1 MLDLTAKA
9 EIYTRGVTIMK
20 RTLAV
25 LIICGLML
33 SGCGKTETDGAELR
47 AGKTESASAVSTV
60 TTAPVSTASS
70 VKTTAVKTTSKT
82 SAKTT
87 VKTTSESTAESTEK
101 KSGTKKSSKKTDV
114 TTQAPR
120 YGNEQDN
127 NGNYQ
132 TGGNN
137 GGQTQPQSQNTTAS
151 QKTEKPSQ
159 TQKKTTTAKKTEKPK
174 PKPTEAPEPE
184 PQGLSQA
191 DISEINGYIKQA
203 AKSYGIGTECPDCN
217 NEGAVILSG
226 FVDPWNGYS
235 WNTPIDTERLKDKSR
250 IKQAV
255 DSYINVI
262 YNEWLNDGMITKD
275 DLKKYAFLY
284 VYWEDTG
291 DGYYDLYL
299 MW

>member
-1 MLDLTAKA
+1 MTKNIFIILSALT
-9 EIYTRGVTIMK
+9 VL
-20 RTLAV
+20 TLA
-25 LIICGLML
+25 
-33 SGCGKTETDGAELR
+33 GCSKKSEAEKSIE
-47 AGKTESASAVSTV
+47 AGKSAEVRSSFSEGNVV
-60 TTAPVSTASS
+60 TTAHVSTASS

-87 VKTTSESTAESTEK
+87 VKTTSASTAKSTEK
-101 KSGTKKSSKKTDV
+101 KSGTQKSGSKKADV

-132 TGGNN
+132 AGGNN

-151 QKTEKPSQ
+151 RKTEKPSQ

-174 PKPTEAPEPE
+174 PTEAPEPQ

-226 FVDPWNGYS
+226 YVDPWNGYS

>member
-1 MLDLTAKA
+1 MLELTAEA

-25 LIICGLML
+25 LIICGLAL
-33 SGCGKTETDGAELR
+33 SGCGKTEPDGAELQT
-47 AGKTESASAVSTV
+47 GKTESASAASTV
-60 TTAPVSTASS
+60 TTTPVSTASS

-226 FVDPWNGYS
+226 YVDPWNGYS

-275 DLKKYAFLY
+275 DLKKYAILY

>member
-25 LIICGLML
+25 LIICGLAL

-47 AGKTESASAVSTV
+47 AGKTESASAASTV
-60 TTAPVSTASS
+60 TTAPVSTALS

-87 VKTTSESTAESTEK
+87 VKTTSESTAKSTEK
-101 KSGTKKSSKKTDV
+101 KSGTKKSGSRKADV

-127 NGNYQ
+127 NG
-132 TGGNN
+132 
-137 GGQTQPQSQNTTAS
+137 GQTQPQSQNTTAS
-151 QKTEKPSQ
+151 RKTEKPSQ

-203 AKSYGIGTECPDCN
+203 AKSYGMAGTN
-217 NEGAVILSG
+217 ILSG
-226 FVDPWNGYS
+226 YVDVWSEYS
-235 WNTPIDTERLKDKSR
+235 FNPPISTAICSSVSS
-250 IKQAV
+250 IKNSIDHDIKA
-255 DSYINVI
+255 I
-262 YNEWLNDGMITKD
+262 YDEWAGDMSQEEISQYLYLN
-275 DLKKYAFLY
+275 
-284 VYWEDTG
+284 VYWEKDG
-291 DGYYDLYL
+291 DKYWIYL

>member
-25 LIICGLML
+25 LIICGLAL
-33 SGCGKTETDGAELR
+33 SGCGKTEPDGAELQT
-47 AGKTESASAVSTV
+47 GKTESASAASTV
-60 TTAPVSTASS
+60 TTTPVSTASS

-87 VKTTSESTAESTEK
+87 VKTTSESTAKSTEK

-226 FVDPWNGYS
+226 YVDPWNGYS

-275 DLKKYAFLY
+275 DLNKYAFLY

>member
-33 SGCGKTETDGAELR
+33 SGCGKTESDGTELQ
-47 AGKTESASAVSTV
+47 AGKTESASAASTV
-60 TTAPVSTASS
+60 TTTPVSTASS

-87 VKTTSESTAESTEK
+87 VKTTSESTAKSTEK
-101 KSGTKKSSKKTDV
+101 KSGTKKSGSKKADV

-137 GGQTQPQSQNTTAS
+137 GGQTQPQSPNTTAS

-174 PKPTEAPEPE
+174 PTEAPE

-203 AKSYGIGTECPDCN
+203 AKSYGMAGTN
-217 NEGAVILSG
+217 ILSG
-226 FVDPWNGYS
+226 YVDVWSEYS
-235 WNTPIDTERLKDKSR
+235 FNPPISTAICSSVSS
-250 IKQAV
+250 IKNSIDHDIKA
-255 DSYINVI
+255 I
-262 YNEWLNDGMITKD
+262 YDEWAGDMSQEEISQYLYLN
-275 DLKKYAFLY
+275 
-284 VYWEDTG
+284 VYWEKDG
-291 DGYYDLYL
+291 DKYWLYL

>member
-1 MLDLTAKA
+1 MLELTAEA

-87 VKTTSESTAESTEK
+87 VKTTSESTAKSTEK

-226 FVDPWNGYS
+226 YVDPWNGYS

-275 DLKKYAFLY
+275 DLKK
-284 VYWEDTG
+284 
-291 DGYYDLYL
+291 
-299 MW
+299 

>member
-25 LIICGLML
+25 LIICGLAL

-47 AGKTESASAVSTV
+47 AGKTESASAASTV
-60 TTAPVSTASS
+60 TTTPVSTASS

-87 VKTTSESTAESTEK
+87 VKTTSESTAKSTEK
-101 KSGTKKSSKKTDV
+101 KSGTKKSSKKADV

-151 QKTEKPSQ
+151 RKTEKPSQ

-174 PKPTEAPEPE
+174 PKPTEAPEPQ

-226 FVDPWNGYS
+226 YVDPWNGYS
-235 WNTPIDTERLKDKSR
+235 WDTPIAGDFHETVSEYKTGVDSR
-250 IKQAV
+250 IKTMY
-255 DSYINVI
+255 S
-262 YNEWLNDGMITKD
+262 EWLDNGETKED
-275 DLKKYAFLY
+275 ISECIYIY
-284 VYWEDTG
+284 IYWEKQD
-291 DGYYDLYL
+291 DGTYDLYL

>member
-1 MLDLTAKA
+1 MTKNIFIILSALT
-9 EIYTRGVTIMK
+9 VL
-20 RTLAV
+20 TLA
-25 LIICGLML
+25 
-33 SGCGKTETDGAELR
+33 GCSKKSEAEKSIE
-47 AGKTESASAVSTV
+47 AGKSAEVRSSFSEGNVV
-60 TTAPVSTASS
+60 TTAHVSTASS

-87 VKTTSESTAESTEK
+87 VKTTSASTAKSTEK
-101 KSGTKKSSKKTDV
+101 KSGTQKSGSKKADV

-132 TGGNN
+132 AGGNN

-151 QKTEKPSQ
+151 RKTEKPSQ
-159 TQKKTTTAKKTEKPK
+159 TQKKTTTAKKTEK

-191 DISEINGYIKQA
+191 DISEINEYIKQA

-226 FVDPWNGYS
+226 YVDPWNGYS
-235 WNTPIDTERLKDKSR
+235 WDTPIAGDFHETVSEYKTGVDSR
-250 IKQAV
+250 IKTMY
-255 DSYINVI
+255 S
-262 YNEWLNDGMITKD
+262 EWLDNGETKED
-275 DLKKYAFLY
+275 ISECIYIY
-284 VYWEDTG
+284 IYWEKQD
-291 DGYYDLYL
+291 DGTYDLYL

>member
-1 MLDLTAKA
+1 MTKNIFIILSALT
-9 EIYTRGVTIMK
+9 VL
-20 RTLAV
+20 TLA
-25 LIICGLML
+25 
-33 SGCGKTETDGAELR
+33 GCSKKSEAEKSIE
-47 AGKTESASAVSTV
+47 AGKSAEVRSSFSEGNVV
-60 TTAPVSTASS
+60 TTAPVSTALS
-70 VKTTAVKTTSKT
+70 VKTTTSVKTTSKT

-87 VKTTSESTAESTEK
+87 VKTTSESTAKSTEK
-101 KSGTKKSSKKTDV
+101 KSGTKKSSKKADV
-114 TTQAPR
+114 TTQAPQ

-132 TGGNN
+132 TEGNN

-151 QKTEKPSQ
+151 RKTEKPSQ

-174 PKPTEAPEPE
+174 PKPTEAPE

-226 FVDPWNGYS
+226 YVDPWNGYS
-235 WNTPIDTERLKDKSR
+235 WDTPIAGDFHETVSEYKTGVDSR
-250 IKQAV
+250 IKTMY
-255 DSYINVI
+255 S
-262 YNEWLNDGMITKD
+262 EWLDNGETKED
-275 DLKKYAFLY
+275 ISECIYIY
-284 VYWEDTG
+284 IYWEKQD
-291 DGYYDLYL
+291 DGTYDLYL

>member
-1 MLDLTAKA
+1 M
-9 EIYTRGVTIMK
+9 
-20 RTLAV
+20 
-25 LIICGLML
+25 IICGLAL
-33 SGCGKTETDGAELR
+33 SGCGKTEPDGAELR
-47 AGKTESASAVSTV
+47 AGKTESASAASTV

-70 VKTTAVKTTSKT
+70 VKTTTAVKTTSKT

-87 VKTTSESTAESTEK
+87 VKTTSESTAKSTEK
-101 KSGTKKSSKKTDV
+101 KSGTQKSGSRKADV

-132 TGGNN
+132 AGGNN

-174 PKPTEAPEPE
+174 PKPTEAPEP
-184 PQGLSQA
+184 QGLSQA

-226 FVDPWNGYS
+226 YVDPWNGYS
-235 WNTPIDTERLKDKSR
+235 WDTPIAGDFHETVSEYKTGVDSR
-250 IKQAV
+250 IKTMY
-255 DSYINVI
+255 S
-262 YNEWLNDGMITKD
+262 EWLDNGETKED
-275 DLKKYAFLY
+275 ISECIYIY
-284 VYWEDTG
+284 IYWEKQD
-291 DGYYDLYL
+291 DGTYDLYL

>member
-1 MLDLTAKA
+1 MLELTAEA

-33 SGCGKTETDGAELR
+33 SGCGKTESDGTELQ
-47 AGKTESASAVSTV
+47 AGKTESASAASTV
-60 TTAPVSTASS
+60 TTAPVSTALS
-70 VKTTAVKTTSKT
+70 VKTTTSVKTTESP
-82 SAKTT
+82 KTT

-101 KSGTKKSSKKTDV
+101 KSGTKKSSKKADV

-132 TGGNN
+132 AGGNN

-151 QKTEKPSQ
+151 RKTEKPSQ

-203 AKSYGIGTECPDCN
+203 AKSYGMAGTN
-217 NEGAVILSG
+217 ILSG
-226 FVDPWNGYS
+226 YVDVWSEYS
-235 WNTPIDTERLKDKSR
+235 FNPPISTAICSSVSS
-250 IKQAV
+250 IKNSIDHDIKA
-255 DSYINVI
+255 I
-262 YNEWLNDGMITKD
+262 YDEWAGDMSQEEISQYLYLN
-275 DLKKYAFLY
+275 
-284 VYWEDTG
+284 VYWEKDG
-291 DGYYDLYL
+291 DKYWIYL

>member
-1 MLDLTAKA
+1 MTKNIFIILSALT
-9 EIYTRGVTIMK
+9 VL
-20 RTLAV
+20 TLA
-25 LIICGLML
+25 
-33 SGCGKTETDGAELR
+33 GCSKKSEAEKSIE
-47 AGKTESASAVSTV
+47 AGKSAEVRSSFSEGNVV
-60 TTAPVSTASS
+60 TTAPVSTALS

-87 VKTTSESTAESTEK
+87 VKTTSESTAKSTEK
-101 KSGTKKSSKKTDV
+101 KSGTQKSGSKKADV

-132 TGGNN
+132 AGGNN

-191 DISEINGYIKQA
+191 DISEINGYIMQEVS
-203 AKSYGIGTECPDCN
+203 SYGIAGTNFLTGNVDIWNEYSFNAPINTDICSSVSSIKNSVSHDIKAMYDEWIRNGETKEDISECYYVN
-217 NEGAVILSG
+217 
-226 FVDPWNGYS
+226 
-235 WNTPIDTERLKDKSR
+235 
-250 IKQAV
+250 
-255 DSYINVI
+255 
-262 YNEWLNDGMITKD
+262 
-275 DLKKYAFLY
+275 
-284 VYWEDTG
+284 VYWEKDG
-291 DGYYDLYL
+291 DKYWLYL

>member
-1 MLDLTAKA
+1 MLELTAKA

-25 LIICGLML
+25 LIICGLAL
-33 SGCGKTETDGAELR
+33 SGCGKTEPDGAELR
-47 AGKTESASAVSTV
+47 AGKTESASAASTV
-60 TTAPVSTASS
+60 TTAPVSTALS
-70 VKTTAVKTTSKT
+70 VKTTTSVKTTESP
-82 SAKTT
+82 KTT
-87 VKTTSESTAESTEK
+87 VKTTSESTAKSTEK
-101 KSGTKKSSKKTDV
+101 KSGTKKSSKKADV

-120 YGNEQDN
+120 YGNGQDN

-151 QKTEKPSQ
+151 RKTEKPSQ

-174 PKPTEAPEPE
+174 PKPTEASEPE

-226 FVDPWNGYS
+226 YVDPWNGYS
-235 WNTPIDTERLKDKSR
+235 WDTPIAGDFHETVSEYKTGVDSR
-250 IKQAV
+250 IKTMY
-255 DSYINVI
+255 S
-262 YNEWLNDGMITKD
+262 EWLDNGETKED
-275 DLKKYAFLY
+275 ISECIYIY
-284 VYWEDTG
+284 IYWEKQD
-291 DGYYDLYL
+291 DGTYDLYL

>member
-1 MLDLTAKA
+1 MTKNIFIILSALT
-9 EIYTRGVTIMK
+9 VL
-20 RTLAV
+20 TLA
-25 LIICGLML
+25 
-33 SGCGKTETDGAELR
+33 GCSKKSEAEKSIE
-47 AGKTESASAVSTV
+47 AGKSAEVRSSFSEGNVV
-60 TTAPVSTASS
+60 TTAPVSTALS
-70 VKTTAVKTTSKT
+70 VKTTTSVKTTSKT

-87 VKTTSESTAESTEK
+87 VKTTSESTAKSTEK
-101 KSGTKKSSKKTDV
+101 KSGTKKSSKKADV
-114 TTQAPR
+114 TTQAPQ

-132 TGGNN
+132 TEGNN

-174 PKPTEAPEPE
+174 PKPTEAPEP
-184 PQGLSQA
+184 QGLSQA

-226 FVDPWNGYS
+226 YVDPWNGYS
-235 WNTPIDTERLKDKSR
+235 WDTPIAGDFHETVSEYKTGVDSR
-250 IKQAV
+250 IKTMY
-255 DSYINVI
+255 S
-262 YNEWLNDGMITKD
+262 EWLDNGETKED
-275 DLKKYAFLY
+275 ISECIYIY
-284 VYWEDTG
+284 IYWEKQD
-291 DGYYDLYL
+291 DGTYDLYL

>member
-25 LIICGLML
+25 LIICGLAL
-33 SGCGKTETDGAELR
+33 SGCGKTEPDGAELR
-47 AGKTESASAVSTV
+47 AGKTESASAASTV

-70 VKTTAVKTTSKT
+70 VKTTTAVKTTSKT

-87 VKTTSESTAESTEK
+87 VKTTSESTAKSTEK
-101 KSGTKKSSKKTDV
+101 KSGTQKSGSRKADV

-132 TGGNN
+132 AGGNN

-174 PKPTEAPEPE
+174 PKPTEAPEP
-184 PQGLSQA
+184 QGLSQA

-226 FVDPWNGYS
+226 YVDPWNGYS
-235 WNTPIDTERLKDKSR
+235 WDTPIAGDFHETVSEYKTGVDSR
-250 IKQAV
+250 IKTMY
-255 DSYINVI
+255 S
-262 YNEWLNDGMITKD
+262 EWLDNGETKED
-275 DLKKYAFLY
+275 ISECIYIY
-284 VYWEDTG
+284 IYWEKQD
-291 DGYYDLYL
+291 DGTYDLYL

>member
-1 MLDLTAKA
+1 MLELTAEA

-33 SGCGKTETDGAELR
+33 SGCGKTEPDGAELQ
-47 AGKTESASAVSTV
+47 AGKTESASAASTV
-60 TTAPVSTASS
+60 TTTPVSTASS

-87 VKTTSESTAESTEK
+87 VKTTSESTAKSTEK

-114 TTQAPR
+114 TTQAPQ

-132 TGGNN
+132 AGGNN
-137 GGQTQPQSQNTTAS
+137 GGQTQPQSPNTTAS

-159 TQKKTTTAKKTEKPK
+159 TQKKTTTAKKTEK

-226 FVDPWNGYS
+226 YVDPWNGYS
-235 WNTPIDTERLKDKSR
+235 WDTPIAGDFHETVSEYKTGVDSR
-250 IKQAV
+250 IKTMY
-255 DSYINVI
+255 S
-262 YNEWLNDGMITKD
+262 EWLDNGETKED
-275 DLKKYAFLY
+275 ISEYIY
-284 VYWEDTG
+284 IYIYWEKQD
-291 DGYYDLYL
+291 DGTYDLYL

>member
-25 LIICGLML
+25 LIICGLAL
-33 SGCGKTETDGAELR
+33 SGCGKTEPDGAELQT
-47 AGKTESASAVSTV
+47 GKTESASAASTV
-60 TTAPVSTASS
+60 TTTPVSTASS

-101 KSGTKKSSKKTDV
+101 KSGTKKSGSKKADV
-114 TTQAPR
+114 TTQAPQ

-132 TGGNN
+132 AGGNN

-174 PKPTEAPEPE
+174 PTEAPEPE
-184 PQGLSQA
+184 PQGLSQ
-191 DISEINGYIKQA
+191 DISNRL
-203 AKSYGIGTECPDCN
+203 
-217 NEGAVILSG
+217 LSLT
-226 FVDPWNGYS
+226 VSEQSARTVTMKEP
-235 WNTPIDTERLKDKSR
+235 
-250 IKQAV
+250 
-255 DSYINVI
+255 
-262 YNEWLNDGMITKD
+262 
-275 DLKKYAFLY
+275 
-284 VYWEDTG
+284 
-291 DGYYDLYL
+291 
-299 MW
+299 

>member
-25 LIICGLML
+25 LIICGLAL
-33 SGCGKTETDGAELR
+33 SGCGKTEPDGAELR
-47 AGKTESASAVSTV
+47 AGKTESASAASTV

-87 VKTTSESTAESTEK
+87 VKTTSASTAKSTEK
-101 KSGTKKSSKKTDV
+101 KSGTKKSGSRKADV
-114 TTQAPR
+114 TTQAPQ

-132 TGGNN
+132 AGGNN

-151 QKTEKPSQ
+151 QKTE
-159 TQKKTTTAKKTEKPK
+159 K

-203 AKSYGIGTECPDCN
+203 AKSYGMAGTN
-217 NEGAVILSG
+217 ILSG
-226 FVDPWNGYS
+226 YVDVWSEYS
-235 WNTPIDTERLKDKSR
+235 FNPPISTAICSSVSS
-250 IKQAV
+250 IKNSIDHDIKA
-255 DSYINVI
+255 I
-262 YNEWLNDGMITKD
+262 YDEWAGDMSQEEISQYLYLN
-275 DLKKYAFLY
+275 
-284 VYWEDTG
+284 VYWEKDG
-291 DGYYDLYL
+291 DKYWIYL

>member
-25 LIICGLML
+25 LIICGLAL

-47 AGKTESASAVSTV
+47 AGKTESASAASTV

-70 VKTTAVKTTSKT
+70 VKTTTSVKTTSKT

-87 VKTTSESTAESTEK
+87 VKTTSESTAKSTEK
-101 KSGTKKSSKKTDV
+101 KSGTKKSSKKADV
-114 TTQAPR
+114 TTQAPQ

-132 TGGNN
+132 AGGNN

-151 QKTEKPSQ
+151 RKTEKPSQ

-174 PKPTEAPEPE
+174 PKPTEAPEPQ

-191 DISEINGYIKQA
+191 DISEINGYIMQEVS
-203 AKSYGIGTECPDCN
+203 SYGIAGTNFLTGNVDIWNEYSFNAPINTDICSSVSSIKNSVSHDIKAMYDEWIRNGETKEDISECYYVN
-217 NEGAVILSG
+217 
-226 FVDPWNGYS
+226 
-235 WNTPIDTERLKDKSR
+235 
-250 IKQAV
+250 
-255 DSYINVI
+255 
-262 YNEWLNDGMITKD
+262 
-275 DLKKYAFLY
+275 
-284 VYWEDTG
+284 VYWEKDG
-291 DGYYDLYL
+291 DKYWLYL

>member
-1 MLDLTAKA
+1 MTKNIFIILSALT
-9 EIYTRGVTIMK
+9 VL
-20 RTLAV
+20 TLA
-25 LIICGLML
+25 
-33 SGCGKTETDGAELR
+33 GCSKKSEAEKSIE
-47 AGKTESASAVSTV
+47 AGKSAEVRSSFSEGNVV
-60 TTAPVSTASS
+60 TTAPVSTALS

-87 VKTTSESTAESTEK
+87 VKTTSESTAKSTEK
-101 KSGTKKSSKKTDV
+101 KSGTKKSSKKADV

-132 TGGNN
+132 AGGNN

-191 DISEINGYIKQA
+191 DISEINGYIMQEVS
-203 AKSYGIGTECPDCN
+203 SYGIAGTNFLTGNVDIWNEYSFNAPINTDICSSVSSIKNSVSHDIKAMYDEWIRNGETKEDISECYYVN
-217 NEGAVILSG
+217 
-226 FVDPWNGYS
+226 
-235 WNTPIDTERLKDKSR
+235 
-250 IKQAV
+250 
-255 DSYINVI
+255 
-262 YNEWLNDGMITKD
+262 
-275 DLKKYAFLY
+275 
-284 VYWEDTG
+284 VYWEKDG
-291 DGYYDLYL
+291 DKYWLYL

>member
-25 LIICGLML
+25 LIICGLAL
-33 SGCGKTETDGAELR
+33 SGCGKTEPDGAELR
-47 AGKTESASAVSTV
+47 AGKTESASAASTV
-60 TTAPVSTASS
+60 TTAPVSTALS
-70 VKTTAVKTTSKT
+70 VKTTTSVKTTESP
-82 SAKTT
+82 KTT
-87 VKTTSESTAESTEK
+87 VKTTSESTAKSTEK
-101 KSGTKKSSKKTDV
+101 KSGTKKSGSRKADV

-132 TGGNN
+132 AGGNN

-174 PKPTEAPEPE
+174 PTEAPEPE

-191 DISEINGYIKQA
+191 DISEINEYIKQA
-203 AKSYGIGTECPDCN
+203 AKSYGMAGTN
-217 NEGAVILSG
+217 ILSG
-226 FVDPWNGYS
+226 YVDVWSEYS
-235 WNTPIDTERLKDKSR
+235 FNPPISTAICSSVSS
-250 IKQAV
+250 IKNSIDHDIKA
-255 DSYINVI
+255 I
-262 YNEWLNDGMITKD
+262 YDEWAGDMSQEEISQYLYLN
-275 DLKKYAFLY
+275 
-284 VYWEDTG
+284 VYWEKDG
-291 DGYYDLYL
+291 DKYWIYL

>member
-1 MLDLTAKA
+1 MLKLTAEA

-33 SGCGKTETDGAELR
+33 SGCGKTESDGTELQ
-47 AGKTESASAVSTV
+47 AGKTESASAASTV

-70 VKTTAVKTTSKT
+70 VKTTTSVKTTESP
-82 SAKTT
+82 KTT
-87 VKTTSESTAESTEK
+87 VKTTSESTAKSTEK
-101 KSGTKKSSKKTDV
+101 KSGTKKSGSKKADV
-114 TTQAPR
+114 TTQAPQ

-137 GGQTQPQSQNTTAS
+137 GGQTQPQSPNTTAS

-203 AKSYGIGTECPDCN
+203 AKSYGMAGTN
-217 NEGAVILSG
+217 ILSG
-226 FVDPWNGYS
+226 YVDVWSEYS
-235 WNTPIDTERLKDKSR
+235 FNPPISTAICSSVSS
-250 IKQAV
+250 IKNSIDHDIKA
-255 DSYINVI
+255 I
-262 YNEWLNDGMITKD
+262 YDEWAGDMSQEEISQYLYLN
-275 DLKKYAFLY
+275 
-284 VYWEDTG
+284 VYWEKDG
-291 DGYYDLYL
+291 DKYWIYL

>member
-1 MLDLTAKA
+1 MTKNIFIILSALT
-9 EIYTRGVTIMK
+9 VL
-20 RTLAV
+20 TLA
-25 LIICGLML
+25 
-33 SGCGKTETDGAELR
+33 GCSKKSEAEKSIE
-47 AGKTESASAVSTV
+47 AGKSAEVRSSFSEGNVV
-60 TTAPVSTASS
+60 TTAHVSTASS

-87 VKTTSESTAESTEK
+87 VKTTSASTAKSTEK
-101 KSGTKKSSKKTDV
+101 KSGTQKSGSKKADV

-132 TGGNN
+132 AGGNN

-151 QKTEKPSQ
+151 RKTEKPSQ

-191 DISEINGYIKQA
+191 DISEINEYIKQA

-226 FVDPWNGYS
+226 YVDPWNGYS

>member
-25 LIICGLML
+25 LIICGLAL

-47 AGKTESASAVSTV
+47 AGKTESASAASTV

-87 VKTTSESTAESTEK
+87 VKTTSESTAKSTEK
-101 KSGTKKSSKKTDV
+101 KSGTKKSSKKADV

-132 TGGNN
+132 AGGNN

-151 QKTEKPSQ
+151 RKTEKPSQ

-174 PKPTEAPEPE
+174 PKPTEAPEPQ

-217 NEGAVILSG
+217 NEGAVILSSY
-226 FVDPWNGYS
+226 VDPWNGYS
-235 WNTPIDTERLKDKSR
+235 WDTPIAGDFHETVSEYKTGVDSR
-250 IKQAV
+250 IKTMY
-255 DSYINVI
+255 S
-262 YNEWLNDGMITKD
+262 EWLDNGETKED
-275 DLKKYAFLY
+275 ISECIYIY
-284 VYWEDTG
+284 IYWEKQD
-291 DGYYDLYL
+291 DGTYDLYL

>member
-1 MLDLTAKA
+1 MLELTAKA

-25 LIICGLML
+25 LIICGLAL
-33 SGCGKTETDGAELR
+33 SGCGKTEPDGAELR

-60 TTAPVSTASS
+60 TTAPVSTALS
-70 VKTTAVKTTSKT
+70 VKTTTSVKTTESP
-82 SAKTT
+82 KTT
-87 VKTTSESTAESTEK
+87 VKTTSESTAKSTEK
-101 KSGTKKSSKKTDV
+101 KSGTKKSSKKADV

-120 YGNEQDN
+120 YGNGQDN

-151 QKTEKPSQ
+151 RKTEKPSQ
-159 TQKKTTTAKKTEKPK
+159 TQKKTTTAKKTEK

-203 AKSYGIGTECPDCN
+203 AKSYGMAGTN
-217 NEGAVILSG
+217 ILSG
-226 FVDPWNGYS
+226 YVDVWSEYS
-235 WNTPIDTERLKDKSR
+235 FNPPINTAINDTVPL
-250 IKQAV
+250 IKNYV
-255 DSYINVI
+255 DSELGRIYREWSNDGVSDEEISQYLYINV
-262 YNEWLNDGMITKD
+262 
-275 DLKKYAFLY
+275 
-284 VYWEDTG
+284 YWEKDG
-291 DGYYDLYL
+291 DKYWIYL

>member
-1 MLDLTAKA
+1 MLELTAEA

-25 LIICGLML
+25 LIICGLAL

-47 AGKTESASAVSTV
+47 AGKTESASAASTV
-60 TTAPVSTASS
+60 TTTPVSTALS
-70 VKTTAVKTTSKT
+70 VKTTTSVKTTSKT

-87 VKTTSESTAESTEK
+87 VKTTSESTEK
-101 KSGTKKSSKKTDV
+101 KSGTKKSSKKADV

-132 TGGNN
+132 AGENN

-151 QKTEKPSQ
+151 RKTEKPSQ

-191 DISEINGYIKQA
+191 DISEINGYIMQEVS
-203 AKSYGIGTECPDCN
+203 SYGIAGTNFLTGNVDIWNEYSFNAPINTDICSSVSSIKNSVSHDIKAMYDEWIRNGETKEDISECYYVN
-217 NEGAVILSG
+217 
-226 FVDPWNGYS
+226 
-235 WNTPIDTERLKDKSR
+235 
-250 IKQAV
+250 
-255 DSYINVI
+255 
-262 YNEWLNDGMITKD
+262 
-275 DLKKYAFLY
+275 
-284 VYWEDTG
+284 VYWEKDG
-291 DGYYDLYL
+291 DKYWLYL

>member
-25 LIICGLML
+25 LIICGLAL
-33 SGCGKTETDGAELR
+33 SGCGKTEPDGAELR
-47 AGKTESASAVSTV
+47 AGKTESASAASTV

-70 VKTTAVKTTSKT
+70 VKTTTAVKTTSKT

-87 VKTTSESTAESTEK
+87 VKTTSESTAKSTEK
-101 KSGTKKSSKKTDV
+101 KSGTQKSGSRKADV

-132 TGGNN
+132 AGGNN

-174 PKPTEAPEPE
+174 PKPTEAPEP
-184 PQGLSQA
+184 QGLSQA

-226 FVDPWNGYS
+226 YVDPWNGYS
-235 WNTPIDTERLKDKSR
+235 WDTPIAGDFHETVSEYKTGVDSR
-250 IKQAV
+250 IKTMY
-255 DSYINVI
+255 S
-262 YNEWLNDGMITKD
+262 EWLDNGETKED
-275 DLKKYAFLY
+275 ISECIYIY
-284 VYWEDTG
+284 IYWEKQD
-291 DGYYDLYL
+291 DGTYELYL

>member
-1 MLDLTAKA
+1 MTKNIFIILSALT
-9 EIYTRGVTIMK
+9 VL
-20 RTLAV
+20 TLA
-25 LIICGLML
+25 
-33 SGCGKTETDGAELR
+33 GCSKKSEAEKSIE
-47 AGKTESASAVSTV
+47 AGKSAEVRSSFSEGNVV
-60 TTAPVSTASS
+60 TTAPVSTALS
-70 VKTTAVKTTSKT
+70 VKTTTSVKTTSKT

-87 VKTTSESTAESTEK
+87 VKTTSESTAKSTEK
-101 KSGTKKSSKKTDV
+101 KSGTQKSGSRKADV

-132 TGGNN
+132 AGGNN

-174 PKPTEAPEPE
+174 PKPTEAPEP
-184 PQGLSQA
+184 QGLSQA

-226 FVDPWNGYS
+226 YVDPWNGYS
-235 WNTPIDTERLKDKSR
+235 WDTPIAGDFHETVSEYKTGVDSR
-250 IKQAV
+250 IKTMY
-255 DSYINVI
+255 S
-262 YNEWLNDGMITKD
+262 EWLDNGETKED
-275 DLKKYAFLY
+275 ISECIYIY
-284 VYWEDTG
+284 IYWEKQD
-291 DGYYDLYL
+291 DGTYDLYL

>member
-1 MLDLTAKA
+1 MTKNIFIILSALT
-9 EIYTRGVTIMK
+9 VL
-20 RTLAV
+20 TLA
-25 LIICGLML
+25 
-33 SGCGKTETDGAELR
+33 GCSKKSEAEKSIE
-47 AGKTESASAVSTV
+47 AGKSAEVRSSFSEGNVE

-87 VKTTSESTAESTEK
+87 VKTTSESTAKSTEK
-101 KSGTKKSSKKTDV
+101 KSGTKKSSKKADV
-114 TTQAPR
+114 TTQAPQ

-132 TGGNN
+132 AGGNN

-151 QKTEKPSQ
+151 RKTEKPSQ

-226 FVDPWNGYS
+226 YVDPWNGYS
-235 WNTPIDTERLKDKSR
+235 WDTPIAGDFHETVSEYKTGVDSR
-250 IKQAV
+250 IKTMY
-255 DSYINVI
+255 S
-262 YNEWLNDGMITKD
+262 EWLDNGETKED
-275 DLKKYAFLY
+275 ISECIYIY
-284 VYWEDTG
+284 IYWEKQD
-291 DGYYDLYL
+291 DGTYDLYL

>member
-25 LIICGLML
+25 LIICGLAL

-47 AGKTESASAVSTV
+47 AGKTESASAASTV

-87 VKTTSESTAESTEK
+87 VKTTSESTAKSTEK
-101 KSGTKKSSKKTDV
+101 KSGTKKSSKKADV

-137 GGQTQPQSQNTTAS
+137 GGQTQPQSPNTTAS
-151 QKTEKPSQ
+151 RKTEKPSQ

-226 FVDPWNGYS
+226 YVDPWNGYS
-235 WNTPIDTERLKDKSR
+235 WDTPIAGDFHETVSEYKTGVDSR
-250 IKQAV
+250 IKTMY
-255 DSYINVI
+255 S
-262 YNEWLNDGMITKD
+262 EWLDNGETKED
-275 DLKKYAFLY
+275 ISECIYIY
-284 VYWEDTG
+284 IYWEKQD
-291 DGYYDLYL
+291 DGTYDLYL

>member
-1 MLDLTAKA
+1 
-9 EIYTRGVTIMK
+9 MK

-25 LIICGLML
+25 LIICGLAL
-33 SGCGKTETDGAELR
+33 SGCGKTETGGAELR
-47 AGKTESASAVSTV
+47 AGKTESASAASTV

-70 VKTTAVKTTSKT
+70 VKTTTAVKTTESP
-82 SAKTT
+82 KTT
-87 VKTTSESTAESTEK
+87 VKTTSASTAKSTEK
-101 KSGTKKSSKKTDV
+101 KSGTKKSSKKADV
-114 TTQAPR
+114 TTQAPQ

-151 QKTEKPSQ
+151 RKTEKPSQ
-159 TQKKTTTAKKTEKPK
+159 TQKKNTTAKKTEKPK
-174 PKPTEAPEPE
+174 PKPTEAPE

-226 FVDPWNGYS
+226 YVDPWNGYS
-235 WNTPIDTERLKDKSR
+235 WDTPIAGDFHETVSEYKTGVDSR
-250 IKQAV
+250 IKTMY
-255 DSYINVI
+255 S
-262 YNEWLNDGMITKD
+262 EWLDNGETKED
-275 DLKKYAFLY
+275 ISECIYIY
-284 VYWEDTG
+284 IYWEKQD
-291 DGYYDLYL
+291 DGTYDLYL

>member
-1 MLDLTAKA
+1 MLELTAEA

-25 LIICGLML
+25 LIICGLAL
-33 SGCGKTETDGAELR
+33 SGCGKTEPDGAELQT
-47 AGKTESASAVSTV
+47 GKTESASAASTV
-60 TTAPVSTASS
+60 TTTPVSTASS

-87 VKTTSESTAESTEK
+87 VKTTSESTAKSTEK

-191 DISEINGYIKQA
+191 DISETNGYIMQEVS
-203 AKSYGIGTECPDCN
+203 SYGIAGTNFLTGNVDIW
-217 NEGAVILSG
+217 NE
-226 FVDPWNGYS
+226 YS
-235 WNTPIDTERLKDKSR
+235 FNAPINTDICSSVSS
-250 IKQAV
+250 IKNSVSHDIKAM
-255 DSYINVI
+255 YNVVRWI
-262 YNEWLNDGMITKD
+262 VGL
-275 DLKKYAFLY
+275 
-284 VYWEDTG
+284 
-291 DGYYDLYL
+291 
-299 MW
+299 